1 MPKHE
6 IIAATL
12 GAAVGAGASFT
23 VNYPAGK
30 SADDYLGGTDHY
42 LVSNSIQTLF
52 AKNGDFTLTPG
63 ASNISVALA
72 AGIALP
78 LGAKV
83 YLHVDRGERDSAEAL
98 ANAGK
103 MNELTLVK
111 IGLGAPAAAVA
122 NGAVASQNA
131 TALNGLATGI
141 NGSLATGGVAT
152 FDVARNVVAAWTNAA
167 ILTVTGTDEYGN
179 AIRESSASGATFTGK
194 KAFKTIT
201 GISVSA
207 NVTGLTV
214 GSGVVLGLPVFVA
227 DAVDVL
233 KELVDAAVPGTGG
246 TIAAGDNATPTAT
259 TGDVRGTYAPN
270 SAPNAT
276 RVYELIAAV
285 RSPGYRGLAQF
296 AG

>member
-1 MPKHE
+1 MSKHE

-12 GAAVGAGASFT
+12 GSAVGAGASFT

-42 LVSNSIQTLF
+42 LVSDSIRTLF
-52 AKNGDFTLTPG
+52 AKTGDFTVTPG
-63 ASNISVALA
+63 ASNISVTLA
-72 AGIALP
+72 AGVALP
-78 LGAKV
+78 LGAKIN
-83 YLHVDRGERDSAEAL
+83 LHIDRGERDGAEGL
-98 ANAGK
+98 ANAAR

-111 IGLGAPAAAVA
+111 IGLGAPATAVA
-122 NGAVASQNA
+122 TAVVASQSA
-131 TALNGLATGI
+131 TALGGLATGI
-141 NGSLATGGVAT
+141 NGSLASNGVAT
-152 FDVARNVVAAWTNAA
+152 FATPRNVVAAWTNTA

-179 AIRESSASGATFTGK
+179 VIVESSASGASMTGK

-201 GISVSA
+201 GIAVSA
-207 NVTGLTV
+207 DVTGLTV

-246 TIAAGDNATPTAT
+246 TFVAGDNATPTAT
-259 TGDVRGTYAPN
+259 TGDVRGTYSPN
-270 SAPNAT
+270 SAPNAS
-276 RVYELIAAV
+276 RVYELVVAV
-285 RSPGYRGLAQF
+285 RAPAYKGRAQY